1 MKRREALLFLVSLW
15 HLVNLVEPGLAPT
28 FYLGSSGTVTYNYPQ
43 GIAVDPVYSKLYV
56 ADTYNNR
63 VLRYDNFQQLTDTS
77 DPSMAFGQP
86 DFTTVTSNTGGL
98 NAGGLF
104 LPHGLCLDDG
114 GNLWIAD
121 YYNNR
126 VVRYPNPHLATLSS
140 PPTADLVLGQPSF
153 FTNVALTPPAPNSLH
168 YPFGVAFANGSL
180 FVVDNGNN
188 RYE

>member
-77 DPSMAFGQP
+77 DPSMVFGQP

-98 NAGGLF
+98 GPDSLS
-104 LPHGLCLDDG
+104 LPLGLCLDDG

-121 YYNNR
+121 YFNNR

-140 PPTADLVLGQPSF
+140 PPSADLVLGQLSF
-153 FTNVALTPPAPNSLH
+153 FTNVPITPPTPYSLH
-168 YPFGVAFANGSL
+168 FPFGVAFTNGSL

-188 RYE
+188 R